1 MYKYETHLH
10 TKNASACAR
19 RTPAELIQAFK
30 KVGYAGFI
38 ITDHFIK
45 GNTCVPKNLDWETR
59 MRMYW
64 DVYLEAKEE
73 GKKVDFDV
81 FFGIEHL
88 YEKGKE
94 VLIYGIDL
102 DFLLAHPELN
112 DAPIDVYANLVHEA
126 GGILIHAHPHRVRP
140 YIDPDF
146 EPRYDLCDG
155 IEVYNTGDSDKRNNE
170 AYEDAIAH
178 NKLLFSGG
186 DIHELDSDERIS
198 QAGFAFERRL
208 TDIHDFVNA
217 VKNREGYVLIH
228 GEKRPLK

>member
-1 MYKYETHLH
+1 MYLYETHLH

-19 RTPAELIQAFK
+19 RTPAELVQAFK

-38 ITDHFIK
+38 VTDHFIK

-59 MRMYW
+59 MRMYY
-64 DVYLEAKEE
+64 DAYLEAKVE
-73 GKKVDFDV
+73 GDKCDFDV

-102 DFLLAHPELN
+102 DFLLAHPELE
-112 DAPIDVYANLVHEA
+112 DASIDVYADLVHQA

-146 EPRYDLCDG
+146 APRYDLCDG
-155 IEVYNTGDSDKRNNE
+155 IEVYNTGDSDKRNNA
-170 AYEDAIAH
+170 AYDDAVAL
-178 NKLLFSGG
+178 NTLMFSGG

-217 VKNREGYVLIH
+217 VKNHEGYYLIH
-228 GEKRPLK
+228 GEKHKQK